1 MNYFGIIKLKRTLQI
16 SALFIFLGFF
26 TFLLAPRFF
35 ITNAEKDAPLSTDTK
50 QTENLLPEIMDLHH
64 KEIGLGQRWFF
75 GLEVIDEEGDLFK
88 TELVEKPK
96 SAKFNQNTLTV
107 DWTPQKSD
115 GKKPKFVVKV
125 TEIPRDKS
133 RKERT
138 VIKEFPIKVVKKP
151 VRLLKMPDAPLEV
164 DTLVT
169 IIDPD
174 RLKAANQK
182 WNIVNLFQRVAEIEA
197 DKNIKPGSEIQPT
210 TGEQLFRDSMKELA
224 VLHKNPTL
232 DPDSPKYNAEWNAEH
247 WKLIAVRPR
256 INKKVFELRLIYFN
270 TKAPE
275 QAYLMPR
282 MRLVR
287 GKDAGRPEEL
297 RLKNNT
303 VFARLFH
310 EAFFDG
316 ENLKPFVAK
325 DKAKYGEALAD
336 FMTKV
341 LTYHDKDDPMMRG
354 NLAAMPHNSR
364 LGGGNEYDEN
374 GNYLFGDGWALGAMK
389 VGTVERGGKKVLAF
403 TSPFIDGFAASIKPN
418 KDSTSYTMVP
428 APVADV
434 NNPNYKKGWEK
445 LIDDDDH
452 GNMAIPEVSADGTI
466 RRSNIDT
473 TLNLYEI
480 QSQFR
485 FAETPLQDAR
495 RRIFEE
501 RGMTCVQC
509 HVRNFDEGNYLTDM
523 RDPQKNSKDF
533 ATNPVP
539 RVFFIITPTLHSGRP
554 EYMRRGELEQV
565 GSLQGAF
572 RDYLGI
578 NVKINS
584 PLATD
589 WIHNTK
595 KGKS

>member
-1 MNYFGIIKLKRTLQI
+1 MKQKLQI
-16 SALFIFLGFF
+16 LVVLVFLGLAGVLILPKFF
-26 TFLLAPRFF
+26 VTDAKAVS
-35 ITNAEKDAPLSTDTK
+35 AEPSSFA
-50 QTENLLPEIMDLHH
+50 ENQLPEIMDLHH
-64 KEIGLGQRWFF
+64 KEIGLGQRWYF
-75 GLEVIDEEGDLFK
+75 GIEVIDEEGDLVR
-88 TELVEKPK
+88 TELIEKPK

-115 GKKPKFVVKV
+115 GKVGKFVVKV

-133 RKERT
+133 RPNRT
-138 VIKEFPIKVVKKP
+138 VSKTFNVKIAKKP
-151 VRLLKMPDAPLEV
+151 VQLLKMPDAPLEV

-169 IIDPD
+169 IIDPE
-174 RLKAANQK
+174 RLKAANQR
-182 WNIVNLFQRVAEIEA
+182 WNIVNLFQRIAEIEA
-197 DKNIKPGSEIQPT
+197 DKQIKPDNGIQPT

-232 DPDSPKYNAEWNAEH
+232 DPDSPKYNPEWNAEH

-256 INKKVFELRLIYFN
+256 INKRVFELRLIYFN
-270 TKAPE
+270 VKAPE

-297 RLKNNT
+297 RLKNNLQ
-303 VFARLFH
+303 FAKLFH

-316 ENLKPFVAK
+316 ENLKPFVK
-325 DKAKYGEALAD
+325 NDKAKYGEALAD

-341 LTYHDKDDPMMRG
+341 LTYYDKDDPMMRG
-354 NLAAMPHNSR
+354 NLAAIPHNSR
-364 LGGGNEYDEN
+364 LGGGNEYDAN
-374 GNYLFGDGWALGAMK
+374 GNYLYGDGWLLGAIK
-389 VGTVERGGKKVLAF
+389 VSPVERNGKKVLAF
-403 TSPFIDGFAASIKPN
+403 ISPFIDGFASSIRAN
-418 KDSTSYTMVP
+418 KDNTSYAPVP
-428 APVADV
+428 APVGDV
-434 NNPNYKKGWEK
+434 NNPKYQKGWEY
-445 LIDDDDH
+445 LVDDDDH
-452 GNMAIPEVSADGTI
+452 GNMAIPLEMPDGTI
-466 RRSNIDT
+466 KRNNVDT
-473 TLNLYEI
+473 TLNRYEI

-485 FAETPLQDAR
+485 FAETPLRDAR

-501 RGMTCVQC
+501 RGMTCMQC

-554 EYMRRGELEQV
+554 EYIRRGELEQV
-565 GSLQGAF
+565 GSLQGVF

-578 NVKINS
+578 KVKINS
-584 PLATD
+584 PLAAD
-589 WIHNTK
+589 WVHNTK